1 MSIKYYAVRQGLTPG
16 IYMSWEECK
25 AQVNGYPKAEYKSF
39 KTRAEA
45 LNYLGTDVLESDDSL
60 DLDNNIPS
68 TNSDEAIAYV
78 DGSYRDDTKE
88 FSYGIVFFNNGI
100 ESHMS
105 EKMTNSELV
114 SMRNVAGEIK
124 ASEKAIDHALQ
135 LGCKKITIYHDY
147 EGIAKWP
154 TGEWKA
160 NKEGTI
166 AYKLF
171 YMQAS
176 LNIDIEFVK
185 VTGHSGDKYN
195 EIADK
200 LAKEALGII

>member
-1 MSIKYYAVRQGLTPG
+1 MMSNKYYAVRKGLNPG
-16 IYMSWEECK
+16 LYTTWDECK

-39 KTRAEA
+39 KTEEEA
-45 LNYLGTDVLESDDSL
+45 LDYLGAKNKVSDKAFIAAS
-60 DLDNNIPS
+60 N
-68 TNSDEAIAYV
+68 EAIAYV

-88 FSYGIVFFNNGI
+88 FSYGIVFFYDKEEI
-100 ESHMS
+100 HMC
-105 EKMTNSELV
+105 KKLTDPELA

-124 ASEKAIDHALQ
+124 ASEEAIRYALE

-160 NKEGTI
+160 NKKGTI

-176 LNIDIEFVK
+176 LNIDINFVK

-195 EIADK
+195 EMADQ
-200 LAKEALGII
+200 LAKKALGII

>member
-1 MSIKYYAVRQGLTPG
+1 MSNKYYAVRKGLKPG
-16 IYMSWEECK
+16 IYMTWDECK

-39 KTRAEA
+39 KTEEEA
-45 LNYLGTDVLESDDSL
+45 YDYLGLKQGISQS
-60 DLDNNIPS
+60 IPE
-68 TNSDEAIAYV
+68 TTIDEAIAYV

-88 FSYGIVFFNNGI
+88 FSYGIVFFHNG
-100 ESHMS
+100 EELHMCNKLS
-105 EKMTNSELV
+105 NPELI

-124 ASEKAIDHALQ
+124 ASEEAIRYALD

-166 AYKLF
+166 AYKLY

-176 LNIDIEFVK
+176 LNIDINFVK

-195 EIADK
+195 EVADQ
-200 LAKEALGII
+200 LAKQALGII